1 MTSLVVRGQL
11 LFILLM
17 WAATTWGQADDHD
30 KRKQFICTVTNLGL
44 HGANF
49 PDNPLFLE
57 QDSLGYL
64 WFFSDVSAYRFDGS
78 SYQTFPFPTIFNTPI
93 DFEFL
98 RSVVILPNGHFA
110 CHFANERDD
119 VPTGD
124 TLCAFNPINLQPSH
138 PSVVPELRRGEKL
151 IHMTKSQGGGRES
164 VWLID
169 NAQSATRRVAQA
181 TPDADT
187 LVSLYQPPPGFST
200 PLLFSSTQTGSFF
213 LQLKIDDPD
222 HCATIHCHDGQ
233 CTERK
238 DLLNYTRGIYP
249 LRKHQN
255 QNLWFDANGEFLTM
269 VYRHESKPP
278 FDAHPFWVHRQDGPM
293 MPDTAASAPV
303 DWASRLNIKHGFRG
317 SEVAYNATS
326 EHLWVFAGN
335 DLQIFH
341 RNGDLLAEKVL
352 PMPEAFTMGIHNV
365 NFLNEREVIVISTFG
380 LLHISIAPNPFE
392 YLTIEH
398 AKKTYNL
405 GCRSMVSW
413 TPDTVLLMTDASG
426 IYTIENHRIR
436 AVQGEDGQ
444 CSGMVVENHG
454 LVFTQGQ
461 ELIRMND
468 LKPDRSEVISASPH
482 TMSWHIFKDDAGRWI
497 VGHEGLSIVD
507 SGRVTKHFNDR
518 IQNAYHI
525 VPWNGLQIV
534 AGNSGLWALQ
544 GDSLWQMADRFP
556 ELGIISKPCHAV
568 LVSSAGEV
576 WICTKGDGLIC
587 WKPED
592 QTTTRYGVEQGL
604 PSEVLYGVVEDDDGF
619 IWASSNQGLIRVSPS
634 SDGVD
639 VFGSKHG
646 LVETEFNRT
655 SFLKH
660 TDGRICFGA
669 IAGLVSIDPR
679 DKAFSPTA
687 TPVNFIVDRILQ
699 HNQSER
705 AVRDITQSFRKEPHV
720 HLGPYDD
727 FLSIRPR
734 VLDPSGTDYK
744 YAYRVHSEGIE
755 EAGAWILLDEAQIH
769 LSNLP
774 PGTWELQIRARGL
787 ESAWLPQILSIPI
800 TVSIPFYFQGGYQ
813 VVGVLLAFGL
823 IFLINALRNRN
834 LKRRNELLEARIA
847 QRTVKLEQ
855 TVALKDAYLS
865 ETHHRVKNNLQI
877 ISSLLDLQAAQV
889 KDDGIREQFNISKT
903 RIDSIALIHQRLY
916 SKPDIQSIDFKSFL
930 IEMVRLIE
938 RSQLNASDQI
948 ALSILGDDLHI
959 RHRDGV
965 PLGMIFNELFTNTIK
980 HVVPL
985 GQNTAVDIVIEKF
998 PDGRVQLAYD
1008 DHGPGLPSS
1017 IVFEKMESLGL
1028 RLVGRFIHQ
1037 LGGTAIVDPASR
1049 SRVLIEFVQH

>member
-1 MTSLVVRGQL
+1 MRCGLFAVL
-11 LFILLM
+11 LASEAVTF
-17 WAATTWGQADDHD
+17 GQADAHN
-30 KRKQFICTVTNLGL
+30 KREQFICTVTDLGL
-44 HGANF
+44 GGANL

-78 SYQTFPFPTIFNTPI
+78 SHQTLPFTTIFNTPI
-93 DFEFL
+93 TFEFL
-98 RSVVILPNGHFA
+98 RSVVLLPNGHFA
-110 CHFANERDD
+110 CHFANERED

-124 TLCAFNPINLQPSH
+124 TLCAFDPINLQPSH
-138 PSVVPELRRGEKL
+138 PSVLPELRQGEKL
-151 IHMTKSQGGGRES
+151 IHMLKSQGGGRKS
-164 VWLID
+164 VWIID
-169 NAQSATRRVAQA
+169 NARSATRRVAQA

-187 LVSLYQPPPGFST
+187 LVSLFQSPPGFST
-200 PLLFSSTQTGSFF
+200 ALLFSSTQTGSFF
-213 LQLKIDDPD
+213 LQLKNDDQD
-222 HCATIHCHDGQ
+222 NSVTIHCHDGH

-293 MPDTAASAPV
+293 IPDTAASAPL
-303 DWASRLNIKHGFRG
+303 DWASRLNIKRGFRG

-352 PMPEAFTMGIHNV
+352 PLPETFTMGIHNV
-365 NFLNEREVIVISTFG
+365 NFLNEREVIVISSFG

-398 AKKTYNL
+398 SEKTYHL

-413 TPDTVLLMTDASG
+413 NPDTVLLMTDASG
-426 IYTIENHRIR
+426 IYTIENARVR
-436 AVQGEDGQ
+436 PVQREKGR
-444 CSGMVVENHG
+444 CSGMVVENRG
-454 LVFTQGQ
+454 LVMIQDE
-461 ELIRMND
+461 ELVRMND
-468 LKPDRSEVISASPH
+468 LKPDRIEAISDSPH
-482 TMSWHIFKDDAGRWI
+482 TMSWNIFKDDAGRWI
-497 VGHEGLSIVD
+497 VGHEGLSIID
-507 SGRVTKHFNDR
+507 SGRGTKHFTDR

-525 VPWNGLQIV
+525 VPWNDLHIV
-534 AGNSGLWALQ
+534 ATNSGLWALQ

-556 ELGIISKPCHAV
+556 ELSIISKPCHAV

-576 WICTKGDGLIC
+576 WICTKGNGLIC
-587 WKPED
+587 WQPED
-592 QTTTRYGVEQGL
+592 QTATRYGVKQGL

-619 IWASSNQGLIRVSPS
+619 IWASSNQGLIRVSRS
-634 SDGVD
+634 SDAID
-639 VFGSKHG
+639 VFGSKDG

-660 TDGRICFGA
+660 TDGRIYFGA

-679 DKAFSPTA
+679 DAAFDPVA

-699 HNQSER
+699 HNDSER
-705 AVRDITQSFRKEPHV
+705 SVRDITQSFRKENHV

-744 YAYRVHSEGIE
+744 YAYRIQSERIE
-755 EAGAWILLDEAQIH
+755 EAEAWILLDEAQIH

-774 PGTWELQIRARGL
+774 TGTWEIQIRARGL
-787 ESAWLPQILSIPI
+787 ESGWLPQTLSFPI
-800 TVSIPFYFQGGYQ
+800 TVSIPFYLQGSYQ
-813 VVGVLLAFGL
+813 VAGVLLAFGL
-823 IFLINALRNRN
+823 IFLINALRSRN
-834 LKRRNELLEARIA
+834 LKRRNELLESRIA
-847 QRTVKLEQ
+847 IRTEKLQ
-855 TVALKDAYLS
+855 QAVALKDAYLS

-889 KDDGIREQFNISKT
+889 KEDGIREQFNISKT

-930 IEMVRLIE
+930 IDMIRLIE

-965 PLGMIFNELFTNTIK
+965 PLGMMFNELFTNTIK

-985 GQNTAVDIVIEKF
+985 GQDTAVDILIERF
-998 PDGRVQLAYD
+998 PDGRVRLAYD
-1008 DHGPGLPSS
+1008 DHGPGLVSS
-1017 IVFEKMESLGL
+1017 IAFEEMESLGL

-1037 LGGTAIVDPASR
+1037 LGGTAFVDPSSR
-1049 SRVLIEFVQH
+1049 SRVLIEFVQN